1 MKKSDLI
8 SEIASSKNLSIQDAE
23 KIVSIIIND
32 ITRTLFLGDRAE
44 FRGFGI
50 FSARIREER
59 RARNPKTGETI
70 TIKRKLIPHGVRF
83 TKKVSF
89 KTMET
94 LKGKIKIMLYM

>member
-70 TIKRKLIPHGVRF
+70 TIKRKLIPHFKMAKNLFR
-83 TKKVSF
+83 KVN
-89 KTMET
+89 T
-94 LKGKIKIMLYM
+94 